1 MSTRIAVLG
10 AGAWGTALAASFAR
24 AGQDCLLWG
33 RGAQTVAAIN
43 ERQRNPNYLGDIAL
57 PADLKATTDAGAAL
71 AGAQTIVL
79 AVPAQTLRAFLAD
92 NLAKTEP
99 HSLFVSTAK
108 GIDRESGRTMS
119 EIIDDIAGPERS
131 AVLSGPSFAA
141 DVAAG
146 LPTAVTVAAHD
157 LGVAKALAETLS
169 SRTLR
174 CYASDDLM
182 GVELGGAL
190 KNVLAIAA
198 GIVHGFVKTRPEL
211 ETPDVQLQF
220 FPGTYRSIRDRTLDR
235 EPGATLGP
243 TLLRVESRGS
253 VHAASPDP
261 LAPPAILTN
270 VLGTDRDRES
280 ALLAMRFTRRLMET
294 AAMRPYYDH
303 EITPGVDVQS
313 DADMLAYA
321 REMGASNWHPASS
334 CRMGPDGDP
343 KAVVDTS
350 LRVRGL
356 GALRV
361 VDASVMPSVV
371 SGNTN
376 APTIMIAE
384 KAADMILAD

>member
-198 GIVHGFVKTRPEL
+198 GIVHGSNLGASAVAALTTRGFAELQRVAAALGGKPE
-211 ETPDVQLQF
+211 
-220 FPGTYRSIRDRTLDR
+220 TLAGLSGLGDLILSCGSEKSR
-235 EPGATLGP
+235 NFAYGAALA
-243 TLLRVESRGS
+243 RGEDLS
-253 VHAASPDP
+253 NRP
-261 LAPPAILTN
+261 LAEGVFTASVAAKLARDHGLDAPIISAVDAILDGRIT
-270 VLGTDRDRES
+270 VLE
-280 ALLAMRFTRRLMET
+280 AMDGLMSRPLKTET
-294 AAMRPYYDH
+294 
-303 EITPGVDVQS
+303 
-313 DADMLAYA
+313 
-321 REMGASNWHPASS
+321 
-334 CRMGPDGDP
+334 
-343 KAVVDTS
+343 
-350 LRVRGL
+350 
-356 GALRV
+356 
-361 VDASVMPSVV
+361 
-371 SGNTN
+371 
-376 APTIMIAE
+376 
-384 KAADMILAD
+384 